1 MITKSQLQVHSG
13 CLLVSNSSN
22 MKFINLPQLPKI
34 HHLILGCCLPYSV
47 YNKLHSCMHTMST
60 TNKFEN
66 VKNNNFKKYQL
77 CLIIIEL
84 TPLNSEQVMW
94 IADSTFSSTTTTT
107 TPFSPKSIFPNQFNI
122 HSIPIDLVKFLPS
135 IGYDHN
141 NNDDDTIEYEELGDI
156 DDNEN
161 ETDNDDY
168 EDDFDEESS
177 DKLSSVHINNII
189 TDSAPKDNIST
200 SSVNSKLI
208 ENDFYTYIGLSSVVE
223 EFVNLKATTDCYHTS
238 SSNKLQLKKISA
250 SSSSNLSSSIK
261 YIENKRSN
269 MNETTSSFLCSDYSE
284 NKNGKSG
291 CVENL
296 PKLVGVIP
304 LSVTADSTNNDLE
317 NPNFRILQISP
328 LPLQTISFNNG
339 NSAYSQGILVCCGL
353 SRSLSHVKLHHKTTT
368 DNQSIED
375 GDLFLFGYNENDCIL
390 PNSVGYHLVIDE
402 TPLLHI
408 KLPDHYCPVQM
419 DVVSS
424 TNDLHVCS
432 LNTLY
437 PSVKLQ
443 YECGQSCLAVN
454 NTTSTTTTNNNLK
467 FTIDSPLITIGTYD
481 LSFCCFILTVYNS
494 LLQINVYKNLLCYA
508 QIIISNPILSVNED
522 NNNNEI
528 NNNNMYCNIQF
539 DTFTYCTGLEN
550 ICLGTVNGEMYI
562 YQLHNHELFKY
573 DMNKQKRIHLYNS
586 ILPIHH
592 NVDESSDEKIELFFP
607 IHNHNSSH
615 SNNGYSL
622 SNLYAYYN
630 CPLDQ
635 CFILYQLIKTIPL
648 DSLIQVNFPNQI
660 GWYEVE
666 LFPLLSSSTIKPTT
680 YNSFNEETF
689 IHNDN
694 NNNNNT
700 IQILS
705 KLVTRYIQLEK
716 ESFKKSKLTNDILYN
731 ISVMLKCATLAVQ
744 LSLSSN
750 ISTHLWE
757 FNTKNW
763 YDYQNLMKQNIDK
776 LNMNSI
782 NKNIIHNDYVML
794 NSQNILSEYLLEI
807 SLPRVYLIS
816 HFIFHSTLKQYDKMQ
831 NQSDVYITLLRK
843 NIPSNNP
850 VSFIHNPSKTSIN
863 ADCNEFHHV
872 SSVLDHSL
880 VVHDLNAPFIDDEYD
895 CTHSAEYKSQ
905 TSDDNID
912 FNNALLSNYLKSM
925 LFLVI

>member
-1 MITKSQLQVHSG
+1 
-13 CLLVSNSSN
+13 
-22 MKFINLPQLPKI
+22 MKLYRFSFKI
-34 HHLILGCCLPYSV
+34 
-47 YNKLHSCMHTMST
+47 
-60 TNKFEN
+60 
-66 VKNNNFKKYQL
+66 
-77 CLIIIEL
+77 
-84 TPLNSEQVMW
+84 
-94 IADSTFSSTTTTT
+94 
-107 TPFSPKSIFPNQFNI
+107 
-122 HSIPIDLVKFLPS
+122 
-135 IGYDHN
+135 
-141 NNDDDTIEYEELGDI
+141 
-156 DDNEN
+156 
-161 ETDNDDY
+161 
-168 EDDFDEESS
+168 
-177 DKLSSVHINNII
+177 
-189 TDSAPKDNIST
+189 
-200 SSVNSKLI
+200 
-208 ENDFYTYIGLSSVVE
+208 
-223 EFVNLKATTDCYHTS
+223 
-238 SSNKLQLKKISA
+238 
-250 SSSSNLSSSIK
+250 
-261 YIENKRSN
+261 
-269 MNETTSSFLCSDYSE
+269 
-284 NKNGKSG
+284 
-291 CVENL
+291 
-296 PKLVGVIP
+296 
-304 LSVTADSTNNDLE
+304 
-317 NPNFRILQISP
+317 FR
-328 LPLQTISFNNG
+328 
-339 NSAYSQGILVCCGL
+339 
-353 SRSLSHVKLHHKTTT
+353 
-368 DNQSIED
+368 
-375 GDLFLFGYNENDCIL
+375 YNENDCIL

-402 TPLLHI
+402 TPFLHI

-443 YECGQSCLAVN
+443 YECGQSCVAVN
-454 NTTSTTTTNNNLK
+454 NTTSSTTTTNNNLK

-528 NNNNMYCNIQF
+528 NNNNIYCNIQF

-586 ILPIHH
+586 ILPIHQH
-592 NVDESSDEKIELFFP
+592 YNESSNEKIELFFP

-615 SNNGYSL
+615 SNNSYSL
-622 SNLYAYYN
+622 NNLYAYYN

-666 LFPLLSSSTIKPTT
+666 LFPLLSSFTIKPTI
-680 YNSFNEETF
+680 YNTFNEETF
-689 IHNDN
+689 IHND
-694 NNNNNT
+694 NNNNT

-731 ISVMLKCATLAVQ
+731 ISVILKCATLAVQ

-816 HFIFHSTLKQYDKMQ
+816 HFIFHSTLKQYDV
-831 NQSDVYITLLRK
+831 SD
-843 NIPSNNP
+843 
-850 VSFIHNPSKTSIN
+850 
-863 ADCNEFHHV
+863 
-872 SSVLDHSL
+872 
-880 VVHDLNAPFIDDEYD
+880 YD
-895 CTHSAEYKSQ
+895 YYYWAQY
-905 TSDDNID
+905 
-912 FNNALLSNYLKSM
+912 
-925 LFLVI
+925 